1 MPKPTGSSVKAA
13 RICNFQTEIATTV
26 ANLLRGHAV
35 QADGFIAR
43 TSRAKGGERNGGRPA
58 AANHLWLKCK
68 QQPSEIWQRPVLP
81 NGEGTMTDPTADK
94 ILHQRPQFRNTS
106 IQHCLATA
114 TNTEQ
119 AV

>member
-43 TSRAKGGERNGGRPA
+43 TSGAKGGSA
-58 AANHLWLKCK
+58 TVVALL
-68 QQPSEIWQRPVLP
+68 QQTTF
-81 NGEGTMTDPTADK
+81 G
-94 ILHQRPQFRNTS
+94 
-106 IQHCLATA
+106 
-114 TNTEQ
+114 
-119 AV
+119 